1 MINKANIGI
10 KMTTRVL
17 DLWCEI
23 YRELGG
29 ASGFCLSVI
38 PLQRHAWKKTGN
50 FLTRLVNPRGYR
62 KSRER
67 TLNMAIKLERSI
79 AH

>member
-23 YRELGG
+23 YRVGRSKWLLPVCHSF
-29 ASGFCLSVI
+29 AKACLE
-38 PLQRHAWKKTGN
+38 KTGN

-67 TLNMAIKLERSI
+67 TLNVAIKLERST